1 MIREFEGK
9 SEKEAID
16 NAVAKLNLDREQ
28 FDVEIMESN
37 RGGIFRKGNVKIR
50 VYIEGDG
57 QEGNAYGEDD
67 SQIAFGLGKD
77 SVDAPGKAQG
87 KKAPGRGGRAGRS
100 DRPGRA
106 GRGGTEGIA
115 DRFVEEKASAETGR
129 EPGEREHARRPVPAA
144 DPTPQDEFEKK
155 LIGFIET
162 VTQKMGYPGRANIA
176 YREPNKVG
184 FNIDSEHSGILIGKK
199 GKNLDSLQLLANIYA
214 GRLEEGRRVVVDAE
228 NYRSRHEDNII
239 KNAHRTAAQVRKSKR
254 SRLLEPM
261 NPFERRL
268 VHTTLNDMN
277 EIETKSEGDGLYK
290 QVRIIYRGGSGGG
303 RPRR

>member
-16 NAVAKLNLDREQ
+16 NAVAELNLDREQ

-50 VYIEGDG
+50 VYIEDDG

-67 SQIAFGLGKD
+67 SQIAFGLGKTPAG
-77 SVDAPGKAQG
+77 APGKAQN
-87 KKAPGRGGRAGRS
+87 KKASGRESRSGRGN
-100 DRPGRA
+100 
-106 GRGGTEGIA
+106 GRGPRSRYEEPVQPSRRDGIA
-115 DRFVEEKASAETGR
+115 DRFAEEEYSAETDSIR
-129 EPGEREHARRPVPAA
+129 KPVPAA
-144 DPTPQDEFEKK
+144 DPEPQDEFEKK
-155 LIGFIET
+155 LVEFIET
-162 VTQKMGYPGRANIA
+162 VTKKMGYPGRANIA

-214 GRLEEGRRVVVDAE
+214 GRLDEGRRVVVDAE
-228 NYRSRHEDNII
+228 NYRSRHEESII
-239 KNAHRTAAQVRKSKR
+239 KNARRTASQVRKSRR

-268 VHTTLNDMN
+268 VHTTLNDMK

-290 QVRIIYRGGSGGG
+290 QVRILYRGGGG
-303 RPRR
+303 RTRR

>member
-16 NAVAKLNLDREQ
+16 NAVAELNLDREQ

-37 RGGIFRKGNVKIR
+37 RGGLFRKGNVKIR
-50 VYIEGDG
+50 VYIEDDG
-57 QEGNAYGEDD
+57 KADSSYGEDD

-77 SVDAPGKAQG
+77 SSGAAVR
-87 KKAPGRGGRAGRS
+87 GRRGYSRS
-100 DRPGRA
+100 
-106 GRGGTEGIA
+106 EGIV
-115 DRFVEEKASAETGR
+115 DRFVDGGQVPEGGRGRADRKPTSRDASAR
-129 EPGEREHARRPVPAA
+129 AYSRPAAAA

-155 LIGFIET
+155 MIEFIQT
-162 VTQKMGYPGRANIA
+162 VTKKMGYPARANIA

-214 GRLEEGRRVVVDAE
+214 GRLDEGRRVVVDAE
-228 NYRSRHEDNII
+228 NYRSRHEDSII
-239 KNAHRTAAQVRKSKR
+239 KNARRSAAQVRKSRR

-268 VHTTLNDMN
+268 VHTTLNDMKD
-277 EIETKSEGDGLYK
+277 IETKSEGEGLYK
-290 QVRIIYRGGSGGG
+290 QVRIIYRGGSGAS
-303 RPRR
+303 RPRRY